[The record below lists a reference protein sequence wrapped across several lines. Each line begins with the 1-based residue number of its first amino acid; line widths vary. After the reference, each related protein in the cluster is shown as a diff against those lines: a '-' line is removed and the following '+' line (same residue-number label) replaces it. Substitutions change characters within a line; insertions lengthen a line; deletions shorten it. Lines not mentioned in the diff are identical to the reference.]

1 MWPLRRGGC
10 PSFFAGLALI
20 LALTAADGWAQT
32 ATLRGFVTSAGDQE
46 ALPGVNVVLEDSVG
60 GRYGAATNTDGFY
73 TIARVPAGTYR
84 LRATFVG
91 FVPYEAEVTLI
102 AGQILTLNF
111 SLAED
116 QAQLDEV
123 VIESERETA
132 GGAALSAGLQT
143 VRPRDIALVPAPD
156 ISADLVNY
164 LTVMPGV
171 ISQGD
176 RGGQLFIRGGEP
188 TQNMVLLDGMLV
200 YQPFHVVGFFSA
212 FPSEIINTAEVYA
225 GGYGGRYGG
234 RLSSVID
241 IGSRNGNKNR
251 FSGAVSVAPFVSTAR
266 IEGPIVPGTVS
277 VLASVRQDVIE
288 QGAAQ
293 IVDDPLPFRFADRFA
308 KVHANLGESSQ
319 FSVTALHTEDRGR
332 LGVDPLAEDPEAL
345 PEDEVFWEN
354 LAVGGR
360 LIFLPASLPIFAT
373 VQVSTSRLD
382 NGFGIEADPE
392 RETRVQQTGGSADI
406 TYYAGSFDLNWGLFV
421 NTTSLKANL
430 GGQFQNVVIRDEFVT
445 EAGAYLEPEIRL
457 GGGLR
462 LQPGLRLHAFP
473 SKDQTFI
480 EPRFRMRWEQ
490 GIHRFSAAAGL
501 YHQEVVG
508 LNDRRDAGDIFTA
521 WTASPF
527 GKVPEALHLIA
538 GWRVQPT
545 PWLDLSV
552 EGFYKKLS
560 NIFIPEWT
568 AFPRFTTNLQQA
580 DGRVRGLDLRLELK
594 AGFFYSLLSYGLS
607 EVTYDAEIPAVA
619 LLYGEEETSYAP
631 PHDRRHQV
639 NALVA
644 VSQFG
649 FDLNVRWQFG
659 SGLPF
664 NKSMGFD
671 RFILLDSLRN
681 LLEVPGDERVLYER
695 PYTGRLPTYHRLD
708 VSLERAFEL
717 GGSARLTFQGGLINA
732 YDRPNLFYLDLFTL
746 RRVDQLPLIPTLG
759 IKLEI

>member
-10 PSFFAGLALI
+10 PSFFAGLAFF

-46 ALPGVNVVLEDSVG
+46 ALPGVNVVLEDGAG
-60 GRYGAATNTDGFY
+60 GRYGTATNTDGFY

-91 FVPYEAEVTLI
+91 FVPYEADVTLI

-473 SKDQTFI
+473 SKDHTFI

-695 PYTGRLPTYHRLD
+695 PYTGRLPAYHRLD

-717 GGSARLTFQGGLINA
+717 GGSARLTLQGGLINA

>member
-10 PSFFAGLALI
+10 PSFFAGLAFF

-46 ALPGVNVVLEDSVG
+46 ALPGVNVVLEDGAG
-60 GRYGAATNTDGFY
+60 GRYGTATNTDGFY

-91 FVPYEAEVTLI
+91 FVPYEADVTLI

-695 PYTGRLPTYHRLD
+695 PYTGRLPAYHRLD

-717 GGSARLTFQGGLINA
+717 GGSARLTLQGGLINA